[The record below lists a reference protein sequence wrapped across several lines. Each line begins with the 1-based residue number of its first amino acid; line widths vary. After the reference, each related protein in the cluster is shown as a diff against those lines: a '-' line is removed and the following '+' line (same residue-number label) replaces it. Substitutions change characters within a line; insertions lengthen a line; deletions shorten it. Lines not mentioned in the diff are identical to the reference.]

1 MQRIFKHVFHAIGDI
16 AVVGLV
22 KGLNDNFVNYS
33 KGKLLCSEFIAT
45 GRRSSL
51 QQAFYYIITFH
62 SERKNNSD
70 QTHSWPRDKWLSVS
84 REPSDHHS
92 TIALRGARVALN
104 WALIMLRDTIQWM
117 WYFAVWYFIKLHDY
131 KHAGMVTR
139 SFLLSRDAYFL
150 LSIRDLQ
157 IRMST
162 SRIFLPDRY
171 FWPFL
176 QIENYIYKWC

>member
-70 QTHSWPRDKWLSVS
+70 QTHS
-84 REPSDHHS
+84 
-92 TIALRGARVALN
+92 
-104 WALIMLRDTIQWM
+104 
-117 WYFAVWYFIKLHDY
+117 
-131 KHAGMVTR
+131 
-139 SFLLSRDAYFL
+139 
-150 LSIRDLQ
+150 
-157 IRMST
+157 
-162 SRIFLPDRY
+162 
-171 FWPFL
+171 
-176 QIENYIYKWC
+176 